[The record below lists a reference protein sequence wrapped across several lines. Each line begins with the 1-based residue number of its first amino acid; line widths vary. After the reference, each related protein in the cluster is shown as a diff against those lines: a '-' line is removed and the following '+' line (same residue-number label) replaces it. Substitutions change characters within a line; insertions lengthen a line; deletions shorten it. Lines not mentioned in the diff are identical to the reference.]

1 MMRMN
6 KRHEGQ
12 EIINMCKWM
21 ASVGLIVGV
30 VLFLLSFI
38 ASAYNKDYFLTII
51 SLSIIGASMFMFGF
65 GLFMGLLT
73 ETYHAARARTYSA
86 HRE

>member
-1 MMRMN
+1 MRMN

-12 EIINMCKWM
+12 EMINMCKWM

-30 VLFLLSFI
+30 ALFLLSFI
-38 ASAYNKDYFLTII
+38 ANAYNKDYFLTII
-51 SLSIIGASMFMFGF
+51 SLGIIGASMFMFGF

-73 ETYHAARARTYSA
+73 ETYHRGPS
-86 HRE
+86 ENV

>member
-1 MMRMN
+1 MRMN

-30 VLFLLSFI
+30 VLLLLIFI

-51 SLSIIGASMFMFGF
+51 SLGIIGASMFMFVF
-65 GLFMGLLT
+65 GLFMGLLA
-73 ETYHAARARTYSA
+73 ETYHRGP
-86 HRE
+86 RENV

>member
-1 MMRMN
+1 MRMN

-12 EIINMCKWM
+12 EMINMCKWM

-30 VLFLLSFI
+30 ALFLLSFI

-51 SLSIIGASMFMFGF
+51 SLGIIGASMFMFGF

-73 ETYHAARARTYSA
+73 ETYHRGP
-86 HRE
+86 RENV

>member
-1 MMRMN
+1 MRMN
-6 KRHEGQ
+6 KRHEWQ

-30 VLFLLSFI
+30 VLLLLIFI
-38 ASAYNKDYFLTII
+38 TSAYNKDYFLTII
-51 SLSIIGASMFMFGF
+51 SLGIIGASMFMFVF

-73 ETYHAARARTYSA
+73 ETYHRGP
-86 HRE
+86 RENV

>member
-1 MMRMN
+1 MN

-30 VLFLLSFI
+30 VLLLLIFI

-51 SLSIIGASMFMFGF
+51 SLGIIGTSMFMFVF

-73 ETYHAARARTYSA
+73 ETYHRGP
-86 HRE
+86 RENV

>member
-1 MMRMN
+1 MRMN

-30 VLFLLSFI
+30 VLLLLIFI

-51 SLSIIGASMFMFGF
+51 SLGIIGTSMFMFVF

-73 ETYHAARARTYSA
+73 ETYHRGP
-86 HRE
+86 RENV

>member
-1 MMRMN
+1 MRMN

-30 VLFLLSFI
+30 VLFLLIFI

-51 SLSIIGASMFMFGF
+51 SLGIIGTSMFMFVF

-73 ETYHAARARTYSA
+73 ETYHRGP
-86 HRE
+86 RENV